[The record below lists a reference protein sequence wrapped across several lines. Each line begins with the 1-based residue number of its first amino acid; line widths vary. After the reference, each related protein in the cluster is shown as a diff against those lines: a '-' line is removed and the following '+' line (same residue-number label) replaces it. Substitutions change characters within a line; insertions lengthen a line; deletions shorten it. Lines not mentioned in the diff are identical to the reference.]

1 MRYLPVLYPYFK
13 RSDMVGL
20 ARLLVMY
27 FVGINL
33 AWPDFWKT
41 NEALGSCLFGKTN
54 GIAVMFAILHDL
66 IAEAGGAESVEIELI
81 RRKWTAVPVEIISTP
96 PPGGSKG
103 YQAEVSAKVLRA
115 MFGVDYDQV
124 LRKKTEALKPALRDV
139 GSLVS

>member
-1 MRYLPVLYPYFK
+1 MRYLPLLYPYFK

-33 AWPDFWKT
+33 AWPDYWKS
-41 NEALGSCLFGKTN
+41 NEALGNCLFGKTN

-66 IAEAGGAESVEIELI
+66 IAEAGGAESLEIELI
-81 RRKWTAVPVEIISTP
+81 RKKWATVPIEIISTP

-103 YQAEVSAKVLRA
+103 YQAEVTAKVLRA
-115 MFGVDYDQV
+115 MFGNDYDQAV
-124 LRKKTEALKPALRDV
+124 REKTEALKPSLRDAGALV
-139 GSLVS
+139 G